1 MSDSVPSLETN
12 ALETNALEVDG
23 LVVEYRRGRTRTR
36 AVDGVTFAVARGQT
50 VGVVGES
57 GSGKTSVAR
66 AVLGLVPARDGVVR
80 LHGRTLTGRRTRKDK
95 RELAAQLQVV
105 FQDPYSSL
113 DPAQTIG
120 AILSE
125 ALDGAGLS
133 RAEVRARVAET
144 LDAVGLDE
152 QAARSYPHQFSGG
165 QRQRIAIARAIVR
178 RPSVVVCDEPL
189 SALDLSIQAQVVN
202 LLLDLQEKFQISYLF
217 IAHDLSIVRHLCQR
231 VVVMYRGRLVES
243 GTAEGVYTEPGHPY
257 TQALLAAAPV
267 PDPVAQRS
275 AREARQARAANA
287 GGARSGDKSAGCPF
301 APRCPFALAVCFEQ
315 MPEQRSRP
323 DGGIVACHRYPEV
336 LGLSPESQQPA
347 ADSSALAGHGRP

>member
-1 MSDSVPSLETN
+1 MSDRAIVP
-12 ALETNALEVDG
+12 ALEVDD
-23 LVVEYRRGRTRTR
+23 LVVEYRRGRSRTR
-36 AVDGVTFAVARGQT
+36 AVDSVTFTIARGET

-66 AVLGLVPARDGVVR
+66 AVLGLIPVRDGIVR
-80 LHGRTLTGRRTRKDK
+80 LHGRTLTGRKARGRREKH
-95 RELAAQLQVV
+95 ELAAQLQVV

-113 DPAQTIG
+113 DPAQTVG

-133 RAEVRARVAET
+133 RAQVRERVAET

-152 QAARSYPHQFSGG
+152 HAAKSYPHQFSGG

-202 LLLDLQEKFQISYLF
+202 LLLSLQEQFQISYLF

-267 PDPVAQRS
+267 PDPAVQRM
-275 AREARQARAANA
+275 AREARQASAASTA
-287 GGARSGDKSAGCPF
+287 GARFGEKSAGCPF
-301 APRCPFALAVCFEQ
+301 APRCPFALEVCFEQ
-315 MPEQRSRP
+315 MPQQRPRP
-323 DGGIVACHRYPEV
+323 DGGVVACHRYPEV
-336 LGLSPESQQPA
+336 LVSRANVQAPREAAPQHPLPEASR
-347 ADSSALAGHGRP
+347 S